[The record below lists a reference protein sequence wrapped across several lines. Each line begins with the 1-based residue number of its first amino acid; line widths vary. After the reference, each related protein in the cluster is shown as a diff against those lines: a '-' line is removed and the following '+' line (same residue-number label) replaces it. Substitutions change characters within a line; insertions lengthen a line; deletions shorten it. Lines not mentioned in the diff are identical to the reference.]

1 MVKGLKQER
10 RKTPPRQKPGR
21 KQNGGSKPRKT
32 VIKRV
37 GIKIYAIVAVLVAA
51 ALVGMIYLS
60 NVLTDLSAVNKEI
73 ITNEVVDIEKIS
85 EIGRDFSYINGQV
98 MNHVLTTREQTM
110 DAIAE
115 TINTR
120 LADMDVKVAEFDARL
135 SQEDER
141 RTAFEKF
148 SGDYERYKGTVDYLL
163 EISKMN
169 KKQAGLAA
177 TSNLNL
183 FAENTEKYI
192 NDIIELTDEQLT
204 YRRQQTDSYA
214 AQIPVTIAICCIML
228 FVTTAII
235 VVITQR
241 GIVKPLKR
249 VTRQLRQIMDG
260 IRQNEGDLT
269 MRIDVRSQDE
279 IGQLAES
286 VNSFLDLFQ
295 NIIAGIIRSCDELS
309 GQQKTVGNNVDRAEQ
324 GADDT
329 SATLEELAAGMQE
342 VAANVTTVNSNTR
355 DVESSVDAMTKEVE
369 EGSRYAESIKGKADA
384 VERQAVESKKEVTS
398 MIQHIDAAVS
408 CSVEESKQVSRISD
422 LTEEILGIA
431 NKTNLLALNA
441 SIEAARAG
449 EAGRGF
455 AVVADEIRQL
465 ADNSRNTAN
474 NIQQISVEVV
484 SSVEEL
490 ASNAS
495 RLLEFV
501 NSRVLADYETLEET
515 GVEYAKAAATIE
527 GIMGRFQAA
536 TEQMLQ
542 VMRSVTSANEG
553 ITLTVNE
560 STQGVSNVVNNTAQL
575 AGGMKEISAALNGV
589 NQVVGELLDSVSCF
603 TKY

>member
-1 MVKGLKQER
+1 
-10 RKTPPRQKPGR
+10 
-21 KQNGGSKPRKT
+21 
-32 VIKRV
+32 
-37 GIKIYAIVAVLVAA
+37 
-51 ALVGMIYLS
+51 
-60 NVLTDLSAVNKEI
+60 
-73 ITNEVVDIEKIS
+73 
-85 EIGRDFSYINGQV
+85 

-169 KKQAGLAA
+169 KKQAGLAS